1 MMAGKKDTV
10 FRGGYM
16 GKVLRVDLDH
26 FKASEMDY
34 PEELRKKYLGGRG
47 VAAYLY
53 YHEMSSHFDPLGSEN
68 KIFFMTGPLT
78 GAPVLASTKMELATR
93 SPDTSH
99 YLCSNSSGNFGPY
112 LKFAGYDG
120 VILEGKAS
128 LPTSIVVG
136 DNGVT
141 FRDASNLWGK
151 MTTEVDEHFK
161 EAFRGKRI
169 GVMSIGPAAERKV
182 RIACIQVDGRSF
194 GRGGAGAVM
203 ASKNVK
209 AIVSYGKKEVPL
221 ENPEPLKKLI
231 TQAAKDVRQSKHAHT
246 THGTAQYTEVI
257 NELGCYP
264 TRNFQAAVFDGIET
278 ISSAYMKENYFVR
291 NKACFRCPIGCAQI
305 CEVKEGPFKGAQSDP
320 EYETIGAFG
329 GQCGVSDFGAVIAAN
344 QICDEE
350 GIDTMTT
357 GTLIAFAMECFE
369 RGLISKEETR
379 GLELRFGN
387 SEAMVEMVRRIANRK
402 GLGDLLS
409 EGFLEIKKK
418 RPELEYYMMHVK
430 GLAFAHYEPRGFH
443 GIGLGFGTSS
453 RGACHNVGGWT
464 IRDELLTKTYDRFA
478 TRGKGHLVQTLQDN
492 RAYIDSLG
500 VCTVVRGGMGFSE
513 KPTGNALEYVTG
525 YDFTPELM
533 TIGSRICTLERLI
546 LNREGIR
553 RKDDLLPRRIMEEPL
568 PEGMA
573 KGRVITP
580 EMYDEMLDEYYQ
592 VRGWDSDGVPKKETL
607 SELGI
612 P

>member
-1 MMAGKKDTV
+1 MI
-10 FRGGYM
+10 RGGYA
-16 GKVLRVDLDH
+16 GKILRIDLNRL
-26 FKASEMDY
+26 KTSEMDY
-34 PEELRKKYLGGRG
+34 PEEVRKKYLGGRG

-53 YHEMSSHFDPLGSEN
+53 YQEMPAKFDPLTSDN
-68 KIFFMTGPLT
+68 KIIFMTGPLT
-78 GAPVLASTKMELATR
+78 GMPVLASTKMNLATR
-93 SPDTSH
+93 SPDTGY

-120 VILEGKAS
+120 LILEGRSPSPVSIIIGDDGVKLQEAS
-128 LPTSIVVG
+128 H
-136 DNGVT
+136 
-141 FRDASNLWGK
+141 LWGRL
-151 MTTEVDEHFK
+151 TTEVDEYFK
-161 EAFRGKRI
+161 EALEGKRI
-169 GVMSIGPAAERKV
+169 GVMSVGPAAERGV
-182 RIACIQVDGRSF
+182 QIACIQVDGRSF

-203 ASKNVK
+203 AAKNVK
-209 AIVSYGKKEVPL
+209 AIVSFGKKEISL
-221 ENPEPLKKLI
+221 ANPEALKKI
-231 TQAAKDVRQSKHAHT
+231 IPEAAKKARQSKEVHT

-264 TRNFQAAVFDGIET
+264 TRNFQTAVFEGIET
-278 ISSAYMKENYFVR
+278 ISSVYMKENYFVR

-305 CEVKEGPFKGAQSDP
+305 CEVKEGLFKGAQSDP

-329 GQCGVSDFGAVIAAN
+329 GQCGVSDFGAIIAAN

-350 GIDTMTT
+350 GIDTMTA

-369 RGLISKEETR
+369 RGLISREETQ
-379 GLELRFGN
+379 GLDLRFGN
-387 SEAMVEMVRRIANRK
+387 AEAMVEMVRRIAKRE
-402 GLGDLLS
+402 GLGNLLAD
-409 EGFLEIKKK
+409 GFSQIKKN

-430 GLAFAHYEPRGFH
+430 GMAFAHYEPRGFH

-464 IRDELLTKTYDRFA
+464 IRDELITKEYDRFA
-478 TRGKGHLVQTLQDN
+478 TKGKGHLVQTLQDN

-500 VCTVVRGGMGFSE
+500 ICTVVRGALGFTDNPSG
-513 KPTGNALEYVTG
+513 KILEFVTG

-533 TIGSRICTLERLI
+533 TIGNRIYTLERLI
-546 LNREGIR
+546 LNREGIT

-573 KGRVITP
+573 KGRVITAA
-580 EMYDEMLDEYYQ
+580 MYDGMLDEYYQ
-592 VRGWDSDGVPKKETL
+592 VRGWDSDGVPKQETL
-607 SELGI
+607 SALSI

>member
-1 MMAGKKDTV
+1 MT
-10 FRGGYM
+10 RGGYA
-16 GKVLRVDLDH
+16 GKILRVDLAH
-26 FKASEMDY
+26 QKVFEMNY
-34 PEELRKKYLGGRG
+34 REELRKKFLGGRG
-47 VAAYLY
+47 VCAYLY
-53 YHEMSSHFDPLGSEN
+53 HQEIPSNIDPLGPEN
-68 KIFFMTGPLT
+68 KIFFLTGPLT
-78 GAPVLASTKMELATR
+78 GTPVLASTKIELTTR
-93 SPDTSH
+93 SPDTGY

-120 VILEGKAS
+120 LILEGKAS
-128 LPTSIVVG
+128 SPVSIIIS
-136 DNGVT
+136 DNGVK
-141 FRDASNLWGK
+141 FENASNLWGK
-151 MTTEVDEHFK
+151 MTTEVDEYFK
-161 EAFRGKRI
+161 ETLGGKKI
-169 GVMSIGPAAERKV
+169 GVMSVGPAAERGA

-203 ASKNVK
+203 AAKNVK
-209 AIVSYGKKEVPL
+209 AIVSYGKKEIPL
-221 ENPEPLKKLI
+221 ADPEALKKI
-231 TQAAKDVRQSKHAHT
+231 IPEAAKKARESRKAHS

-264 TRNFQAAVFDGIET
+264 TRNFQTAVFDGIET
-278 ISSAYMKENYFVR
+278 ISSVYMKENFFIR
-291 NKACFRCPIGCAQI
+291 NKACYRCPVGCAQI
-305 CEVKEGPFKGAQSDP
+305 CAVKEGPFKGAQSDP

-329 GQCGVSDFGAVIAAN
+329 GQCGVSDFGAIIAAN

-369 RGLISKEETR
+369 RGLISKEETG
-379 GLELRFGN
+379 GLELRFG
-387 SEAMVEMVRRIANRK
+387 SPEVMVEMVRRIAKRE
-402 GLGDLLS
+402 GLGNFLAD
-409 EGFLEIKKK
+409 GFSEIKKK

-430 GLAFAHYEPRGFH
+430 GMAFAHYEPRGFH
-443 GIGLGFGTSS
+443 GIGLGFGTSN

-464 IRDELLTKTYDRFA
+464 IRDELITKEYDRFA
-478 TRGKGHLVQTLQDN
+478 TKGKGRLVQTLQDN

-500 VCTVVRGGMGFSE
+500 ICTVVRGALGFTDN
-513 KPTGNALEYVTG
+513 PTGNILEFVTG

-546 LNREGIR
+546 LNREGIT

-580 EMYDEMLDEYYQ
+580 KMYDEMLDEYYQ
-592 VRGWDSDGVPKKETL
+592 QRGWNEDGIPKPETL
-607 SELGI
+607 ERLGLHHLFTTS

>member
-1 MMAGKKDTV
+1 MV
-10 FRGGYM
+10 RGGYA
-16 GKVLRVDLDH
+16 GKILRIDLNH
-26 FKASEMDY
+26 LKTSEMDY
-34 PEELRKKYLGGRG
+34 PEELRKKFLGGRG
-47 VAAYLY
+47 AAAYLY
-53 YHEMSSHFDPLGSEN
+53 YQEMPAKFDPLSSDN

-78 GAPVLASTKMELATR
+78 GMPVLASTKMNLATR
-93 SPDTSH
+93 SLDTGH

-120 VILEGKAS
+120 LILEGQSPSPVS
-128 LPTSIVVG
+128 LIIG
-136 DNGVT
+136 DDGVK
-141 FRDASNLWGK
+141 FQDASYLWGRL
-151 MTTEVDEHFK
+151 TTEVDEYFK
-161 EAFRGKRI
+161 EALGGKRV
-169 GVMSIGPAAERKV
+169 GVMSIGPAAERGV

-209 AIVSYGKKEVPL
+209 ALVSHGTKDTSIA
-221 ENPEPLKKLI
+221 NPEALKREI
-231 TQAAKDVRQSKHAHT
+231 TQAGKDVRQSKHTHT

-264 TRNFQAAVFDGIET
+264 TRNFQTAVFDGIET
-278 ISSAYMKENYFVR
+278 ISSVYMKENYFVR

-305 CEVKEGPFKGAQSDP
+305 CVVKEGPFKGAQSDP

-329 GQCGVSDFGAVIAAN
+329 GQCGVSDFGAIIAAN

-369 RGLISKEETR
+369 RGLISKEETQ
-379 GLELRFGN
+379 GLDLRFGN
-387 SEAMVEMVRRIANRK
+387 AEAMVEMVRRIAKRE
-402 GLGDLLS
+402 GLGNLLAD
-409 EGFLEIKKK
+409 GFSEIKKK

-430 GLAFAHYEPRGFH
+430 GMAFAHYEPRGFH

-464 IRDELLTKTYDRFA
+464 IRDELITKEYDRFA
-478 TRGKGHLVQTLQDN
+478 TKGKGRLVQTLQDN

-500 VCTVVRGGMGFSE
+500 ICTVVRGALGFTDN
-513 KPTGNALEYVTG
+513 PTGKILEFVTG

-533 TIGSRICTLERLI
+533 TIGSRICTLERLL
-546 LNREGIR
+546 LNREGIT

-607 SELGI
+607 SALSI

>member
-1 MMAGKKDTV
+1 MFNGGYAGKI
-10 FRGGYM
+10 
-16 GKVLRVDLDH
+16 LRVNLH
-26 FKASEMDY
+26 RLQISEMDY
-34 PEELRKKYLGGRG
+34 PEDLKKNYLGGRG
-47 VAAYLY
+47 VAAFLY
-53 YHEMSSHFDPLGSEN
+53 HREMPSRLDPLGLDN

-78 GAPVLASTKMELATR
+78 GTPVLASTKMQLATC
-93 SPDTSH
+93 SPDTGY

-128 LPTSIVVG
+128 SPVSIIIG
-136 DNGVT
+136 EEGVE

-151 MTTEVDEHFK
+151 KTTEVDDYFQEILPDK
-161 EAFRGKRI
+161 KV
-169 GVMSIGPAAERKV
+169 GVISIGPAAERGV

-209 AIVSYGKKEVPL
+209 AIASFGNKEIPL
-221 ENPEPLKKLI
+221 ADPEALKKII
-231 TQAAKDVRQSKHAHT
+231 TPAAKEVRQSRRTHT

-264 TRNFQAAVFDGIET
+264 TRNFQTAVFERIET
-278 ISSAYMKENYFVR
+278 ISSVYMKENYFVR

-305 CEVKEGPFKGAQSDP
+305 CEVKVGPFKGARSDP

-329 GQCGVSDFGAVIAAN
+329 GQCGVSDFAAIIAAN

-350 GIDTMTT
+350 GLDTMTA

-369 RGLISKEETR
+369 KGLISREETG
-379 GLELRFGN
+379 GLELCFGN
-387 SEAMVEMVRRIANRK
+387 SEAMVEMVRRIAHRK

-409 EGFLEIKKK
+409 EGFSQIKKK
-418 RPELEYYMMHVK
+418 RPGMESYMMHVK
-430 GLAFAHYEPRGFH
+430 GMALAQYEPRGFY
-443 GIGLGFGTSS
+443 GIGLGYGTSS

-464 IRDELLTKTYDRFA
+464 IRDELLTKAYDRFA
-478 TRGKGHLVQTLQDN
+478 TRDKGRLVRALQDN
-492 RAYIDSLG
+492 RAYLDSLG
-500 VCTVVRGGMGFSE
+500 ICTVVRGALGFTDN
-513 KPTGNALEYVTG
+513 PTGEVLKFVTG

-533 TIGSRICTLERLI
+533 TIGSRIYTLERLI
-546 LNREGIR
+546 LNREGIT
-553 RKDDLLPRRIMEEPL
+553 RKDDLLPRRITEDPL

-580 EMYDEMLDEYYQ
+580 KMYNEMLNEYYR
-592 VRGWDSDGVPKKETL
+592 VRGWDSN
-607 SELGI
+607 GI
-612 P
+612 PKPEALKKLRLSNLSR